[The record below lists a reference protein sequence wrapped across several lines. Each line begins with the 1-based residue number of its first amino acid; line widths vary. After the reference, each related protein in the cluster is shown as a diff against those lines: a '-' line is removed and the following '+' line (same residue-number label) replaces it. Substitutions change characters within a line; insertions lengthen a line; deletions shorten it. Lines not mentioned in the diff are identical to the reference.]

1 MMRAAPL
8 AVVLLGLNQP
18 IYAQV
23 TPAQFVDQNWV
34 VSETTSPVDYS
45 PLIMATNL
53 SRPSAKDGPASLI
66 IRCRGKRAEL
76 ALTTNGSWG
85 PANFK
90 RVTYQINDQ
99 SPVQQGWTPS
109 PDGRSA
115 TLRTDVIGFVR
126 ALPDTGYVL
135 IRVYGSEAVPYEATF
150 QLSGLGA
157 VRRRLAVCTEN

>member
-8 AVVLLGLNQP
+8 TVVLLGLTLYIQL
-18 IYAQV
+18 

-53 SRPSAKDGPASLI
+53 SRPSAKDGSSSLI
-66 IRCRGKRAEL
+66 IRCRGKRLEL
-76 ALTTNGSWG
+76 TLTTNGSWG

-90 RVTYQINDQ
+90 RVTHQINDQ
-99 SPVQQGWTPS
+99 SPVQQRWMLS
-109 PDGRSA
+109 PDGRSVS
-115 TLRTDVIGFVR
+115 LRTDVIGFVR

-135 IRVYGSEAVPYEATF
+135 IRVYASEAIPYETTF
-150 QLSGLGA
+150 QLAGLGA
-157 VRRRLAVCTEN
+157 VRRRLAVCTEG

>member
-18 IYAQV
+18 LYAQV

-45 PLIMATNL
+45 PLITATNL
-53 SRPSAKDGPASLI
+53 SRPSAKEGPASLI

-76 ALTTNGSWG
+76 ALTTDGSWG
-85 PANFK
+85 PTNFK

-99 SPVQQGWTPS
+99 SPVQQRWTPS

-115 TLRTDVIGFVR
+115 TL
-126 ALPDTGYVL
+126 
-135 IRVYGSEAVPYEATF
+135 
-150 QLSGLGA
+150 
-157 VRRRLAVCTEN
+157 